1 MEKTQEA
8 SGVRHK
14 PQEPSP
20 EPPSESAPESA
31 PELLTKSN
39 IPTGYYLKYTTH
51 KGRYRL
57 QEPRYQLKNSLLAA
71 VGFFELANAGD
82 FAANVW
88 NSVPIPAYAIALMV
102 IGGTFALFM
111 TYFAYRDAT
120 LSWRNLKGLRCERQ
134 FLKRTLK
141 KADEQQAEQGGDLS
155 ILVNA
160 LLDVN
165 HREMGTE
172 IIDRV
177 GMDILMGFG
186 ATMVGVG
193 TLLAIDGANHNVWL
207 ASNLLSGYIGNG
219 PLALYG
225 LVNLGWSIYVWLRAR
240 RHGMSY
246 HAKQAAQVDEDPTVG
261 KLLKGR
267 IESVRIHATLN
278 GITGIVAGA
287 ASLVTATMWW
297 GYVVL
302 IPCIITSVVV
312 NYFWRHRL
320 GYDRPLF
327 VENLPTFDKAA
338 ISEELVYIA
347 ALERLYL
354 CSTTPVMLASM
365 VSDPQSTTEVIEFL
379 VKHNLFEAFSTRL
392 LEDKELSAILFDLSS
407 TAVTI
412 YPGALASNNDESV
425 SCRLL
430 DMAQACLTEYGLVQL
445 KYREIFL
452 LEILGCYMTASNSKI
467 SITHF
472 ADNAV

>member
-1 MEKTQEA
+1 MEKSQEA
-8 SGVRHK
+8 SGVRHAL
-14 PQEPSP
+14 QEPLP
-20 EPPSESAPESA
+20 EPSSESS

-39 IPTGYYLKYTTH
+39 IPTGYYLKYIRY
-51 KGRYRL
+51 KGQYHL

-88 NSVPIPAYAIALMV
+88 NSVPIPAYAIALMA

-120 LSWRNLKGLRCERQ
+120 LSWRNLQGLRCERQ
-134 FLKRTLK
+134 FLKGTLK
-141 KADEQQAEQGGDLS
+141 KAEEQQCDQSGELS
-155 ILVNA
+155 ILVKA

-165 HREMGTE
+165 HRETGTE
-172 IIDRV
+172 IIDRLC
-177 GMDILMGFG
+177 MDSLMGFG

-193 TLLAIDGANHNVWL
+193 TFLAIGGANHNVWL

-225 LVNLGWSIYVWLRAR
+225 LANLCWSIYVWLRAR
-240 RHGMSY
+240 RHGISY
-246 HAKQAAQVDEDPTVG
+246 HAKQTAQVDKDPTVG

-278 GITGIVAGA
+278 GITGVVAGA

-302 IPCIITSVVV
+302 IPCIIISVVV

-327 VENLPTFDKAA
+327 VEDLPTFDKAA

-347 ALERLYL
+347 ALERLFL
-354 CSTTPVMLASM
+354 RSTTPVMLASM

-379 VKHNLFEAFSTRL
+379 VKHNLFDAFSRRIL
-392 LEDKELSAILFDLSS
+392 KDKELSAILFDLSG
-407 TAVTI
+407 TTVTI
-412 YPGALASNNDESV
+412 YPSALASNSDDSV
-425 SCRLL
+425 SRRLL
-430 DMAQACLTEYGLVQL
+430 DMAQDCVTEYGLVQL
-445 KYREIFL
+445 KYRERFL
-452 LEILGCYMTASNSKI
+452 LEILGCYLTALNTKI
-467 SITHF
+467 TTTHP